1 LPGRITDG
9 AGLTRLLID
18 ERVTLAVGIHTVWLR
33 VADHLDSVG
42 GDLPNLKRVLIGG
55 AKCPEALIQRLE
67 KRLGIEV
74 QTSWGMTELSPLG
87 TIATPGAQRLAF
99 GASGRPPLGLD
110 LKLTDSEGN
119 TLDHQRD
126 VVGHLWVKG
135 PSVVDR
141 YYKDEAASLDDDG
154 YFDTGDLATID
165 TDGNMTI
172 SGRSKDLIKSGGE
185 WINPAEI
192 EDIIGRHPS
201 VGQVAVLGRPDD
213 KLGERPVLV
222 VEPRSGKSVDSKVL
236 VEGLRGKVANWWIP
250 DRVALVSAMPLAST
264 GKIDK
269 NRLRADFA
277 EFEMDGE

>member
-1 LPGRITDG
+1 
-9 AGLTRLLID
+9 LID

-33 VADHLDSVG
+33 VADYLDSAG
-42 GDLPNLKRVLIGG
+42 GDLPYLKRVLIGG
-55 AKCPEALIQRLE
+55 AKCPDALIQRLE
-67 KRLGIEV
+67 ERLGIQV

-87 TIATPGAQRLAF
+87 TIAAPGAQRSVS

-119 TLDHQRD
+119 TLDQQHD

-135 PSVVDR
+135 PSVVDC
-141 YYKDEAASLDDDG
+141 YYKDEADALDDEG

-165 TDGNMTI
+165 ADGNMTI

-201 VGQVAVLGRPDD
+201 VGQVAVIGRPDD
-213 KLGERPVLV
+213 KWGERPVLV

-236 VEGLRGKVANWWIP
+236 VEELRGKVASWWIP
-250 DRVALVSAMPLAST
+250 DRVALVSSMPLAST

-269 NRLRADFA
+269 NRLRSDFA
-277 EFEMDGE
+277 ELEIDGE